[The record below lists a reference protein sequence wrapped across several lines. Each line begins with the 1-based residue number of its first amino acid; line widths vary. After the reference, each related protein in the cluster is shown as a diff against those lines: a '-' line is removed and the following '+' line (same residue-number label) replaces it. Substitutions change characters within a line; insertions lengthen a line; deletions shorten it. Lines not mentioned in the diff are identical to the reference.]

1 MLHLYLEFTRYC
13 QYQYC
18 MVSGIQKG
26 GRGGGGG
33 VVLRNSRAIVL
44 QLYGHCRWG
53 GTERMTDSCTK
64 ALK

>member
-26 GRGGGGG
+26 GRGGGGVG
-33 VVLRNSRAIVL
+33 LRDSGGRGLREVGR
-44 QLYGHCRWG
+44 YRGGGMEGRKGWCRK
-53 GTERMTDSCTK
+53 E
-64 ALK
+64 